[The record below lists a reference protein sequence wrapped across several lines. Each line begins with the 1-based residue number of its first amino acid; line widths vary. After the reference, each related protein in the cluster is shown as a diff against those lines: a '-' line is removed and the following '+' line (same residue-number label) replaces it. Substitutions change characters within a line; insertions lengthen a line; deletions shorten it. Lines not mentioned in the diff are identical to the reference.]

1 MAPRRTLGRKTWTPV
16 TVIETQSRGRELL
29 RCEGSLPGDWLAL
42 GGCFRAWPSCCSAGL
57 PASLLRPL
65 LYGEGF
71 CSHVPEGQGPPPS
84 VTVLYVSVLVA
95 QSCLILCNP
104 LDCSSS
110 GSSVHGILQARIL
123 EQVIIP
129 FSRGS
134 SRPRDGTR
142 SPALQADS
150 LPSEPPGKPMS
161 VLYESPETMVAC

>member
-84 VTVLYVSVLVA
+84 VTVLYVSVFVA

-104 LDCSSS
+104 LVCSSS

-161 VLYESPETMVAC
+161 VLYESPETIVAC